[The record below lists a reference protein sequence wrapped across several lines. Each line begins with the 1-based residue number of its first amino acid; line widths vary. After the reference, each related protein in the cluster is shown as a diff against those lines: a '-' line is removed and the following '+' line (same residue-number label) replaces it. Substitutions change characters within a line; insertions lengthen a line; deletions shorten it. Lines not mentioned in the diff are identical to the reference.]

1 MTSGNLSA
9 DLASVPDP
17 PQEASKPTRGEN
29 YDQLT
34 FNLVLGHFFVNPTR
48 NIIDLISRFNT
59 YPQLGCIDRVWFLFD
74 NEYVRILFGKQI
86 PNMQIKRRQVNPL
99 TKRQKEILEYIR
111 GFIDENGYAPS
122 FREIAFYFDFSSTG
136 TVAEYVNILQEKGY
150 ITKDAMEARAIQL
163 TPSFD
168 TGLEIF
174 NIPLEGVID
183 AGRPIEAIRTH
194 ETIDIPRDMMGRK
207 TFALRVRGD
216 SMIEDGIL
224 EGDYVIIEQTNSV
237 RNGEIVVALVDNE
250 NATLKR
256 FYDEKTGI
264 RLQPA
269 NRTMKPMF
277 FAKKRITIQGK
288 VKGVIRK
295 FNK

>member
-1 MTSGNLSA
+1 ME
-9 DLASVPDP
+9 VP
-17 PQEASKPTRGEN
+17 
-29 YDQLT
+29 
-34 FNLVLGHFFVNPTR
+34 
-48 NIIDLISRFNT
+48 NIRQT
-59 YPQLGCIDRVWFLFD
+59 
-74 NEYVRILFGKQI
+74 
-86 PNMQIKRRQVNPL
+86 KRRLVNPL
-99 TKRQKEILEYIR
+99 TKRQKEILEYISS
-111 GFIDENGYAPS
+111 FIVENGYAPS
-122 FREIAFYFDFSSTG
+122 FREIAHYFEFSSTG
-136 TVAEYVNILQEKGY
+136 TVAEYVGILEEKGY

-168 TGLEIF
+168 DGFEIF

-183 AGRPIEAIRTH
+183 AGRPIEAIRTK
-194 ETIDIPRDMMGRK
+194 ETIDIPRDMMGKK
-207 TFALRVRGD
+207 TFALRVRGE

-224 EGDYVIIEQTNSV
+224 DGDYVIIEQTTSA

-256 FYDEKTGI
+256 FYDEKERI

-269 NRTMKPMF
+269 NNTMKPML

-295 FNK
+295 YRG